1 MSPLEKKTPTQM
13 SPDEALR
20 AVASMRAE
28 MVRQYRTHPMVQA
41 ASAAATEI
49 NDILNAVSL
58 RLALLRWQQDGG
70 RNDASIARL
79 SNLVEHAAIQV
90 RQLQDYARAIEVATF
105 ALRPIELPES
115 AVVSDANTNL
125 LRRSARTRSL
135 NTAAR
140 VLVVSADDNLKS
152 ITGRLEDCGC
162 TITVAESPDEALSLL
177 DSARRFDH
185 IVCDASIIDD
195 TGLEF
200 AAELCGSSRGAKV
213 FLIAREAGSDHQ
225 IDRLP

>member
-1 MSPLEKKTPTQM
+1 M
-13 SPDEALR
+13 SPDEAAR

-28 MVRQYRTHPMVQA
+28 LVRQYRTHPMVQA

-58 RLALLRWQQDGG
+58 RLALLRWQPEGA

-90 RQLQDYARAIEVATF
+90 RQLQDYARAVEVATF

-115 AVVSDANTNL
+115 AVVGDANSGL

-140 VLVVSADDNLKS
+140 VLVLSADDDRKS
-152 ITGRLEDCGC
+152 IIDRLERCGC
-162 TITVAESPDEALSLL
+162 SVTLAGSADEALSLL
-177 DSARRFDH
+177 DSGRRFDH
-185 IVCDASIIDD
+185 VICDSTILED
-195 TGLEF
+195 TGLAF
-200 AAELCGSSRGAKV
+200 AAELASSSGGTKV
-213 FLIAREAGSDHQ
+213 FLVARDIDFDHQ
-225 IDRLP
+225 IERVP

>member
-1 MSPLEKKTPTQM
+1 M
-13 SPDEALR
+13 SPDEAAR

-28 MVRQYRTHPMVQA
+28 LVRQYRTHPMVQA

-49 NDILNAVSL
+49 NDILNAVAL
-58 RLALLRWQQDGG
+58 RLALLRWQPDGP
-70 RNDASIARL
+70 RNDASITRL

-90 RQLQDYARAIEVATF
+90 RQLQDYARAVEVATF

-115 AVVSDANTNL
+115 AVVGDTNTGL

-140 VLVVSADDNLKS
+140 VLVVSADNDNRKS
-152 ITGRLEDCGC
+152 IVDRLEHCGC
-162 TITVAESPDEALSLL
+162 TMTVAESPDEALSLL
-177 DSARRFDH
+177 DSGRRFDH
-185 IVCDASIIDD
+185 VVCDATILED

-200 AAELCGSSRGAKV
+200 AAAIAGSGRGAKV
-213 FLIAREAGSDHQ
+213 FLIARETDFDEQ
-225 IDRLP
+225 IDQVP

>member
-1 MSPLEKKTPTQM
+1 M
-13 SPDEALR
+13 SPDEAAR

-28 MVRQYRTHPMVQA
+28 LVRQYRTHPMVQA
-41 ASAAATEI
+41 ASAAAREI

-58 RLALLRWQQDGG
+58 RLALLRWQQDGP
-70 RNDASIARL
+70 RNDASVTRL

-115 AVVSDANTNL
+115 AVVGDASTNL

-135 NTAAR
+135 NAAAR
-140 VLVVSADDNLKS
+140 VLVVSADDNRKS
-152 ITGRLEDCGC
+152 ITDRLERCGC
-162 TITVAESPDEALSLL
+162 NVTVAGSPDEALRLL
-177 DSARRFDH
+177 ESGRRFDH
-185 IVCDASIIDD
+185 VICDATIFED

-200 AAELCGSSRGAKV
+200 AAELAGPSSGANI
-213 FLIAREAGSDHQ
+213 FLITRDLDFDEQ
-225 IDRLP
+225 IDRVP